1 MSASAEALAL
11 LALVADTGRFS
22 EKVQELTSRTEA
34 ANKATLDLQA
44 AEKTSADKLS
54 ATAALLASLQSQAE
68 SLEAANAE
76 AAAKIEAAKNDLARR
91 EAELL
96 ELKQQH
102 VDKVEHDLRNIAA
115 REEGVARKEVELG
128 AIAEA
133 RAQDLRAKQDGLAAH
148 HLALRTTVM
157 EARKGIAVI
166 AA

>member
-76 AAAKIEAAKNDLARR
+76 AAAKIESAKNDLARR

-102 VDKVEHDLRNIAA
+102 VHQVATALRDHERRSAELEQRRSTQDEDFHSRVEALRLVENKLRDHHSGLRSIIAA
-115 REEGVARKEVELG
+115 AR
-128 AIAEA
+128 
-133 RAQDLRAKQDGLAAH
+133 QGLAAS
-148 HLALRTTVM
+148 
-157 EARKGIAVI
+157 
-166 AA
+166 